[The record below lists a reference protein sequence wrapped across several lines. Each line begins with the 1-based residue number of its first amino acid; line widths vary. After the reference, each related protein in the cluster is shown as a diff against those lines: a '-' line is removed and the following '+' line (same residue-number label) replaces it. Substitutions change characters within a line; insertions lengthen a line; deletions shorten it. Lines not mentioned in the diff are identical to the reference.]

1 MVLPNT
7 SDSIQAKLL
16 TFFTCRLN
24 SIFQIQSLSQSL
36 LTWASEILQT
46 PWICMSVS
54 LFVCPFFKGS
64 AMDFIRFFNGVHD
77 PKC

>member
-1 MVLPNT
+1 
-7 SDSIQAKLL
+7 
-16 TFFTCRLN
+16 
-24 SIFQIQSLSQSL
+24 
-36 LTWASEILQT
+36 
-46 PWICMSVS
+46 MSVS